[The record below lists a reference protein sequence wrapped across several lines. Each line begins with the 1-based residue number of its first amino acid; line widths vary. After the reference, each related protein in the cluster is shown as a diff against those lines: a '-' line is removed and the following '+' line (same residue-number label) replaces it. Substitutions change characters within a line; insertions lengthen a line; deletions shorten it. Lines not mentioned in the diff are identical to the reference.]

1 MKNADIV
8 KLLFKDTTTTKRT
21 CSLCNEVVRQKM
33 QSGYKNLIIHLQ
45 GHHTGFKVVAEECA
59 KKDYTPISSMFVH
72 KDAADTY
79 GWTELVA
86 LKNFPFAHIDDPAI
100 HAAVRYKEMDRSAL
114 LKRMTAQV
122 GVVVIKI
129 GEELFG
135 EKFGPVLDGFT
146 VSAKHSIAVF
156 AATKK
161 GFRFLAFSLP
171 KASLSR
177 VLSS

>member
-8 KLLFKDTTTTKRT
+8 KLLFKDTTTTEQT

-33 QSGYKNLIIHLQ
+33 QSGYKNLISHLQ
-45 GHHTGFKVVAEECA
+45 V
-59 KKDYTPISSMFVH
+59 Y

-86 LKNFPFAHIDDPAI
+86 LKNFPFGHIDDPAI
-100 HAAVRYKEMDRSAL
+100 HAAVRYKEMDRTTL

-146 VSAKHSIAVF
+146 VSAEHAIAVF

-177 VLSS
+177 VLSG